1 MPTYKAPV
9 NDTVFLLND
18 VFDYARYANA
28 PGFAEAP
35 LDVVEAVLS
44 EGAKFAEE
52 VTQPLNRVGDVE
64 GCKRSEDGSVTTPK
78 GFKEAY
84 KALVEGGWVGLSGD
98 PKYGGQGLPHFLAV
112 LLGEYQTS
120 ANLAFAM
127 YPGLTNGAVAAMM
140 VHASEELKDRYLPKM
155 TTGEWTG
162 TMNLTE
168 PHCGTDLGLVK
179 TKAVP
184 QADGSYAITG
194 QKIFISAGEH
204 DLADNIVHLVLAR
217 IEGAPAGV
225 KGISLFVVP
234 KFLPDANGAPGER
247 NGVVCGSIEH
257 KMGIHGNATAVLN
270 YDGAKGWLVGEE
282 HRGLPAMFVMMNGA
296 RLGVAVQGLS
306 LSEVA
311 YQNAA
316 AYARDRRQGRSLK
329 GPTEPDKP
337 ADILLVHPDVRRML
351 LEIRAFNEAARAL
364 LVSVALSQEEALT
377 SPDPKV
383 RQAADDRLG
392 LMTPVIKGVFT
403 DLGFANAVRAQ
414 QVLGGHGYIA
424 EWGMEQF
431 VRDARIA
438 MIYEGA
444 NGVQALDLVGR
455 KLPKDGGR
463 AIMGFFGEIGQFV
476 AANKEDA
483 ALAPYLAGVQASL
496 GHLQQATMWLSKNG
510 LADPNNAGA
519 GSSDYMHLFGLAA
532 LGYMWARIVKAV
544 LARQAKGESN
554 PALDAKL
561 ILAKFFAERML
572 PETGAHLAR
581 LTAGAAT
588 IMALPAEAF

>member
-64 GCKRSEDGSVTTPK
+64 GCKRNEDGSVATPK

-84 KALVEGGWVGLSGD
+84 KALVEGGWVGIAGD

-168 PHCGTDLGLVK
+168 PHCGTDLGLIK

-184 QADGSYAITG
+184 QGDGSYAITG

-234 KFLPDANGAPGER
+234 KFLPDASGAPGER
-247 NGVVCGSIEH
+247 NGVV
-257 KMGIHGNATAVLN
+257 MRLDRAQ
-270 YDGAKGWLVGEE
+270 DGHPRQR
-282 HRGLPAMFVMMNGA
+282 HRGPQLRRRQGLARRRGASRPAGDVRDDERRAPGRRGPGPVAVGGRLPERRGLRQGPPPGPLAERAGRARQAGRPPARPPRRAAHAARDPGVQRGGARPA
-296 RLGVAVQGLS
+296 RLGRAHAG
-306 LSEVA
+306 
-311 YQNAA
+311 
-316 AYARDRRQGRSLK
+316 G
-329 GPTEPDKP
+329 G
-337 ADILLVHPDVRRML
+337 AD
-351 LEIRAFNEAARAL
+351 
-364 LVSVALSQEEALT
+364 
-377 SPDPKV
+377 
-383 RQAADDRLG
+383 
-392 LMTPVIKGVFT
+392 
-403 DLGFANAVRAQ
+403 
-414 QVLGGHGYIA
+414 
-424 EWGMEQF
+424 
-431 VRDARIA
+431 
-438 MIYEGA
+438 
-444 NGVQALDLVGR
+444 
-455 KLPKDGGR
+455 
-463 AIMGFFGEIGQFV
+463 
-476 AANKEDA
+476 
-483 ALAPYLAGVQASL
+483 
-496 GHLQQATMWLSKNG
+496 
-510 LADPNNAGA
+510 
-519 GSSDYMHLFGLAA
+519 
-532 LGYMWARIVKAV
+532 
-544 LARQAKGESN
+544 LARPEG
-554 PALDAKL
+554 PASG
-561 ILAKFFAERML
+561 RR
-572 PETGAHLAR
+572 PAR
-581 LTAGAAT
+581 
-588 IMALPAEAF
+588 PA